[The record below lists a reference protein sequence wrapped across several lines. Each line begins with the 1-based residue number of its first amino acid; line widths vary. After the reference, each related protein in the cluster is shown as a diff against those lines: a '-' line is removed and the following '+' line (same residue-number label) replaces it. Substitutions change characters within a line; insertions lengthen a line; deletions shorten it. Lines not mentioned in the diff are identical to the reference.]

1 MKKGIWF
8 YLCIVQAA
16 VILIG
21 LCAVAWSC
29 WAEPEARETDLV
41 EYLGQFSEENNYLP
55 DAGYIPDAKT
65 AKAVCEPIIDKM
77 TGSKFFGGVTI
88 EYDEENRLWRV
99 EKWYLFGRGGFV
111 LIEQDSG
118 KILKALLTKK

>member
-1 MKKGIWF
+1 MKKGICF

-21 LCAVAWSC
+21 LCAMAWSC
-29 WAEPEARETDLV
+29 WAEPEVRETDLV
-41 EYLGQFSEENNYLP
+41 EFLGQFSEENNYLP

-65 AKAVCEPIIDKM
+65 AKAVGKPIIDEM
-77 TGSKFFGGVTI
+77 TGNRSLGGVTI
-88 EYDEENRLWRV
+88 KYDAENRLWLV
-99 EKWYLFGRGGFV
+99 EKGYLFGHGGFV

-118 KILKALLTKK
+118 KILKALLTK